1 MTKSPDFSVRAVA
14 WHARTAKEALVLLS
28 TSDTGL
34 SQAEAGKRLSQYGP
48 NKVKRTKHFVALK
61 ILIRQFQDLLI
72 ILLIASAAI
81 SFYLQD
87 TQTTI
92 VLTIIIV
99 INLIIGFTQEY
110 KADRI
115 MHALQQLL
123 TPEAKVIR
131 AGEVSE
137 VAAEELVPGDL
148 VRLEAGDNVP
158 ADMRLVKVDEM
169 STNDY
174 TLTGE
179 STPSTCISEAISEK
193 VPLADRSNMAF
204 MGTIVAA
211 GVGTG
216 VVVNTGMRT
225 ELGTI
230 AKLSQD
236 ASSGLSPLQKEI
248 GFVAKRITQGTLILI
263 AILVPIS
270 LRANL
275 GIKASFAFA
284 IGIAAAMIPQG
295 LAAEVN
301 VALSQAASKMAKARA
316 LVKRLPAVETLG
328 ATQIICTDK
337 TGTLTK
343 NEMTITNFFT
353 MGDIYHVEQV
363 GFAPQGTIVDSEGHT
378 MTVKELEPLRELLKC
393 GLLANNASIHE
404 PDAEHLTWYSI
415 GDPTEAALVTLAYK
429 SRLFGENRDIDRK
442 RLHEFPFDSDRK
454 RMSVVV
460 KSGNDKFIYCKGA
473 PESVLEKCDFVLE
486 GNKHVRIQ
494 TSDKKRILEYVA
506 TMSSQAMRNLALAYK
521 PTNTSGIDS
530 NTAEQGLVFLGVVS
544 MIDPPRE
551 QVAEAMAATQQANMK
566 VTIITGD
573 EARTAAA
580 IAQRIGFGDGGQP
593 IMITNQQFSRMA
605 DHEVLSNI
613 LTGRAIFSR
622 VSPSDKLRIVNLLK
636 KAGKIIAVTGDG
648 VNDAPALKRA
658 DIGVAM
664 GRVGSDVAKES
675 AEIVLLDDSFHTL
688 VGAIKLGRV
697 IFQNIKKATLSCL
710 TSNAGE
716 LVIVLISLVAASL
729 LHIPA
734 AISVIQ
740 ILAIDLMAEL
750 FPIAALGWDPATSNI
765 MSEKPRNVKDHIL
778 NLRAILDLLG
788 GGVVIGGLAYLNF
801 LLVFAIAGQP
811 IASHNSLLY
820 AQATTVAYLTI
831 VVCQY
836 VTVFSRRTAHG
847 ESMFSRY
854 LFSNWHLWGAIGL
867 SFGCVL
873 AIIYIPSVANFVGN
887 GPVTFIQWL
896 PVLVAALIYL
906 GLRELLKVRWQL
918 TAS

>member
-1 MTKSPDFSVRAVA
+1 MTKTPDFSVRSVA
-14 WHARTAKEALVLLS
+14 WHARKSKEVLTLLGTA
-28 TSDTGL
+28 TTGL
-34 SQAEAGKRLSQYGP
+34 SQSEANKRLTQYGL
-48 NKVKRTKHFVALK
+48 NKVKRTKHFAALK
-61 ILIRQFQDLLI
+61 IFARQFQDLLI
-72 ILLIASAAI
+72 ILLLASVVI
-81 SFYLQD
+81 SFYLED
-87 TQTTI
+87 AQTTI
-92 VLTIIIV
+92 VLATIIV
-99 INLIIGFTQEY
+99 INLVIGFTQEY

-123 TPEAKVIR
+123 TPVARVVR
-131 AGEVSE
+131 AGKLVEVD
-137 VAAEELVPGDL
+137 AELLVPGDL
-148 VRLEAGDNVP
+148 VHLEAGDNVP
-158 ADMRLVKVDEM
+158 ADIRLIQVDQM

-179 STPSTCISEAISEK
+179 SSPSTCITEEVAEK
-193 VPLADRSNMAF
+193 VPIADRSNMAY
-204 MGTIVAA
+204 MGTVVAA

-216 VVVNTGMRT
+216 VVVATGMRT

-230 AKLSQD
+230 AKLSQES
-236 ASSGLSPLQKEI
+236 SSGMSPLQKEI

-270 LRANL
+270 LNASL
-275 GIKASFAFA
+275 GVKASFAFA

-353 MGDIYHVEQV
+353 MGGVYDVEQI
-363 GFAPQGTIVDSEGHT
+363 GFAPQGIIIDPKGHT
-378 MTVKELEPLRELLKC
+378 MSVDDLAPLRQFLEC

-404 PDAEHLTWYSI
+404 PDDEHLTWYSI

-429 SRLFGENRDIDRK
+429 SRLFSDKDKDSAK

-460 KSGNDKFIYCKGA
+460 QSNKQQFVYCKGA
-473 PESVLEKCDFVLE
+473 PESILEKCDYVWT
-486 GNKHVRIQ
+486 GNKKVRLNE
-494 TSDKKRILEYVA
+494 TDKKRINDYVT

-521 PTNTSGIDS
+521 PVDSASIDTAS
-530 NTAEQGLVFLGVVS
+530 AEQKLVFLGVVS

-551 QVAEAMAATQQANMK
+551 QVAEAMAAAELAHMK
-566 VTIITGD
+566 VTIVTGD

-593 IMITNQQFSRMA
+593 ILITNQQLSKMSDRT
-605 DHEVLSNI
+605 VLSNI
-613 LTGRAIFSR
+613 NTGRAIFSR
-622 VSPSDKLRIVNLLK
+622 VSPTDKLRIVNLLK
-636 KAGKIIAVTGDG
+636 KAGNIIAVTGDG

-688 VGAIKLGRV
+688 IGAIQQGRV
-697 IFQNIKKATLSCL
+697 IFQNIRKATLSCL

-716 LVIVLISLVAASL
+716 LVVVLISLAAASL
-729 LHIPA
+729 LHVPI
-734 AISVIQ
+734 AITVIQ

-750 FPIAALGWDPATSNI
+750 FPIAALGWDPPTSNI
-765 MSEKPRNVKDHIL
+765 MSEKPRNIKDHIL

-788 GGVVIGGLAYLNF
+788 GGIVIGGLAYLNF
-801 LLVFAIAGQP
+801 LVVFAIAHKP
-811 IASHNSLLY
+811 VSTSDPLLY

-831 VVCQY
+831 VICQY
-836 VTVFSRRTAHG
+836 VTVLSRRTAHG
-847 ESMFSRY
+847 ESMFSKY

-873 AIIYIPSVANFVGN
+873 AITYVPTLAKFIGN
-887 GPVTFIQWL
+887 GPVTLMQWL
-896 PVLVAALIYL
+896 PVLVASVIYL
-906 GLRELLKVRWQL
+906 CLRELFKVRWRL